1 MDEFEARKR
10 ELLRPLFF
18 EAGAALLDCQHFE
31 YGLALLLFHL
41 SRFGTKNLEPTAMR
55 RILDNQD
62 KKTAGQLIQ
71 ILKKHSTVSPGIE
84 TALAEGLESRNTI
97 IHRVLADNIEMVPR
111 AETRTVLVKQIRQLR
126 RKVRNADTMLNLSL
140 KLFQQRSTASNY
152 RRWRLKPVRC
162 FPE

>member
-1 MDEFEARKR
+1 MDDFEKRKQ
-10 ELLRPLFF
+10 ELLRPLFV

-55 RILDNQD
+55 RIMDNQD

-71 ILKKHSTVSPGIE
+71 ILKKHTSVSPGIE
-84 TALAEGLESRNTI
+84 TALAEGLEARNTV

-111 AETRTVLVKQIRQLR
+111 AETRTVLIKQIRQLR
-126 RKVRNADTMLNLSL
+126 RKVRHADEV
-140 KLFQQRSTASNY
+140 
-152 RRWRLKPVRC
+152 LKPFIGAFSAAFDGIELSKMEAEARAL
-162 FPE
+162 FS